1 MPHDNYAM
9 SLDNNERKPIFS
21 PIPIAHFNTL
31 QKNGARSQ
39 HKGNKI
45 LPVKMKEKK
54 NKN

>member
-1 MPHDNYAM
+1 MC
-9 SLDNNERKPIFS
+9 LDNNERKPIFS

-31 QKNGARSQ
+31 QKIGGRSQ
-39 HKGNKI
+39 YKGEKI